1 MNVLFLLTPKKDV
14 DFLFGDFTVR
24 QAIEKMKEHRYTMIP
39 VIDRKSG
46 KYLYSMRE
54 GDFLYYL
61 MENRLSFEDLEH
73 IPLSNILP
81 SRSIVPVTIECESTT
96 LYSTIAGQNYV
107 PVVDDQG
114 TFIGIG
120 TRKAV
125 MKDLLGSAK

>member
-1 MNVLFLLTPKKDV
+1 
-14 DFLFGDFTVR
+14 
-24 QAIEKMKEHRYTMIP
+24 MIP

-114 TFIGIG
+114 TFIGIV